1 MPLVSFYKQPKLTY
15 IRPSMISWTSG
26 MENPSRE
33 SEALEVGVGVGFV
46 FKKPEKVISESFY
59 IDEKCKKMHMLNQI
73 LKAHIET

>member
-1 MPLVSFYKQPKLTY
+1 
-15 IRPSMISWTSG
+15 

-59 IDEKCKKMHMLNQI
+59 IDEKYKKMHMLNQI
-73 LKAHIET
+73 LKARIET